1 MKQTA
6 MKKLHIPAL
15 IFVCLLAS
23 NTLAQ
28 VSKRDRVISVKT
40 VQGRTVGF
48 EMGDYQHVTIKTR
61 NGPKKSFFIMKPGL
75 DYFLAL
81 NKNSQLTLTY
91 EIADVDLPETGGKT
105 RIDRLTSAKAGKVSF
120 ESWWKKVSRGNSLEQ
135 LDDKYGP
142 LVKKYS
148 LN

>member
-1 MKQTA
+1 MKHTA
-6 MKKLHIPAL
+6 MRKFLTPAL
-15 IFVCLLAS
+15 IFVCLLVS

-28 VSKRDRVISVKT
+28 SSKRDRVISVKT
-40 VQGRTVGF
+40 IQGRTVGF
-48 EMGDYQHVTIKTR
+48 EMGDYQHVTVKPT
-61 NGPKKSFFIMKPGL
+61 NGRKKSFFIMKPGL

-81 NKNSQLTLTY
+81 NKNSLLMLTY